1 MDAPVGSYGEEDDSS
16 LWIEWKKEVN
26 EDEAMKAALHVLT
39 NIFVLFC
46 VIYIYIV
53 YIYLLLFCVFSTALV
68 VVEEEI

>member
-1 MDAPVGSYGEEDDSS
+1 MDAPVGSCGEEEEEVS
-16 LWIEWKKEVN
+16 LWKKEVN
-26 EDEAMKAALHVLT
+26 EDEAMELWAI
-39 NIFVLFC
+39 IFVLFC